1 MTEFKQT
8 VGSKLQV
15 WNGSAKKTGYG
26 KNALTKKDLV
36 KSKGRIKSK
45 RKVAQGKKAIKHLRR
60 LGFVAKKGTFKLFSK
75 SDAKKS
81 RGKTSKSRK

>member
-15 WNGSAKKTGYG
+15 WNGTAKKTGYG
-26 KNALTKKDLV
+26 KNALTRKDLV

-45 RKVAQGKKAIKHLRR
+45 RKVAQGKKAIKHLRKM
-60 LGFVAKKGTFKLFSK
+60 GFVAKKGTFKLFKK
-75 SDAKKS
+75 SDAKK
-81 RGKTSKSRK
+81 TSKNRK